1 MDAGRFDAL
10 TRSLVFRTGSSR
22 RTLFGLVAVAAP
34 ILTVITA
41 GDVLGKKKRKNKKKK
56 KRKKNQCSPA
66 CTGARV
72 CANGSCVCPSGT
84 EECGGECR
92 NLCPGSRARNPFT
105 CDCCKVHGVIACQAS
120 GDDCCSDNC
129 IPVPL
134 GIGTCQGLAAGAECT
149 FGAQCISGNCNG
161 FCGT

>member
-10 TRSLVFRTGSSR
+10 TRSLVTGSGSSR

-34 ILTVITA
+34 FFSVIAA
-41 GDVLGKKKRKNKKKK
+41 GDVLGRK
-56 KRKKNQCSPA
+56 KRKKNKNQSCSPA

-72 CANGSCVCPSGT
+72 CANGSCVCPAGT

-92 NLCPGSRARNPFT
+92 NLCSASRARNPFT
-105 CDCCKVHGVIACQAS
+105 CDCCKVHGTVSCSLS
-120 GDDCCSDNC
+120 GGDCCSGKC
-129 IPVPL
+129 FLAPAPL
-134 GIGTCQGLAAGAECT
+134 GSCQGLPSDEECT